1 MLKSLL
7 ITGIVL
13 TLTII
18 YVFVFALCKVSGDLS
33 REEEKEE
40 DKIKHN
46 Y

>member
-1 MLKSLL
+1 MLKPLL

-18 YVFVFALCKVSGDLS
+18 YVFVFALCMVSGDLS
-33 REEEKEE
+33 RAEEKE
-40 DKIKHN
+40 DKIKRN